1 MTQKK
6 SIENTPISLLFIII
20 PTIMLIFGYLIYPY
34 PPTYDSQFIIRI
46 ILFICLVL
54 LGLGFIIKHNT
65 LGKKLKIT
73 GWMLFSLYWSTQPQ
87 YLYHIEDGDLI
98 NASICVIG
106 VYVLSYMA
114 YHEWLS
120 LKRKENISC
129 LNWIAGACCLAGIIY
144 FGIEFSPL
152 ELWLREVVATHSVWF
167 LRTFTGEPVS
177 QNGVY
182 FMYKSASILLI
193 FACTAVQSMVIFVG
207 IILPLKNVIL
217 KRKIIGLIVTIL
229 PIYFLNIFRN
239 AMVAYLVGN
248 NITDFNM
255 AHNYIA
261 KGGSLIALVVLLF
274 ILIKIIPEVFDEI
287 IAITDLPKRNG
298 PIEKIFNKWLLE
310 GKKI

>member
-6 SIENTPISLLFIII
+6 SIENTPTALLFIII

-34 PPTYDSQFIIRI
+34 PPTDDSLLFIRI

-54 LGLGFIIKHNT
+54 LGIGFLIKHNG
-65 LGKKLKIT
+65 LGNKLKIM
-73 GWMLFSLYWSTQPQ
+73 GWMFFSLYWSTQPL

-152 ELWLREVVATHSVWF
+152 QLWLREVVATHSVWL
-167 LRTFTGEPVS
+167 LRVITGEQVIHS
-177 QNGVY
+177 GVY
-182 FMYKSASILLI
+182 FTYKSAPIKLI
-193 FACTAVQSMVIFVG
+193 FACTAVQAMVIFVG
-207 IILPLKNVIL
+207 IILPLQNVDL
-217 KRKIIGLIVTIL
+217 KRKIIGLIVTL
-229 PIYFLNIFRN
+229 VPIYFLNIIRN
-239 AMVAYLVGN
+239 SLVAYLVGN

-261 KGGSLIALVVLLF
+261 KGGSLVTLVVLLF
-274 ILIKIIPEVFDEI
+274 VLIKIIPEVFDEI
-287 IAITDLPKRNG
+287 TAIIDLPKRNG
-298 PIEKIFNKWLLE
+298 PIEKIF
-310 GKKI
+310 KK